1 MSKDADH
8 IQRGENVVRDVDEE
22 NSKDANRLPETQMQ
36 VLTNRFPEETRM
48 QQITPRFPET

>member
-8 IQRGENVVRDVDEE
+8 IQRGENVVRDADEE
-22 NSKDANRLPETQMQ
+22 NSKDANRFAETQMQ

-48 QQITPRFPET
+48 QQINPRFPET